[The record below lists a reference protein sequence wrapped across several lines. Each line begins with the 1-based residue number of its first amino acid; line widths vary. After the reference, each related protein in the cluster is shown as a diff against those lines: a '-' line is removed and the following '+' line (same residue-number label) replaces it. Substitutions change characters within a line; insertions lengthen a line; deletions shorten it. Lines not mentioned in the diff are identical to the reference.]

1 MTADNPAES
10 SLRILIPWDDDTVLD
25 SLLAFARRM
34 GGSNSHIMLLPT
46 GTSGIEGGVSRRASN
61 TVPFEIVQVSR
72 DETRA
77 TISAVAI
84 AGIAAQRAAD
94 VIVMATT
101 CQPGGKLDCS
111 CVATQIA
118 LDSPIPVMLLRWNRE
133 TQAPFPS
140 SITRLL
146 ILLDGSSRAIQSLP
160 FATRL
165 ARRLRVGVHLVMVI
179 DPAQVLPPAF
189 ARDPEAEDLIG
200 GLREDAHC
208 ALKRA
213 EHLLERQDVEVT
225 SSLLYGPVIAS
236 IEEMIEPGDLV
247 MMTTQGRGSTPHG
260 RLGSVTARM
269 IADVLDP
276 LVVMRGTPLAE
287 FVVQGYLA

>member
-1 MTADNPAES
+1 MTADNSVES

-34 GGSNSHIMLLPT
+34 GGSNSHIILLST
-46 GTSGIEGGVSRRASN
+46 GTNGIEGGVSRRASN

-101 CQPGGKLDCS
+101 CQTGGKLDCS
-111 CVATQIA
+111 CLAAQIA

-165 ARRLRVGVHLVMVI
+165 ARRLRVDVHLVMVI
-179 DPAQVLPPAF
+179 DPAQVLSPAF

-208 ALKRA
+208 ALKSA